1 MEYIMAKQE
10 KVNKIEITEELAEYC
25 AEIVANYSYINEY
38 GDIVTNDGSIILL
51 ESLDLSGFNINDK
64 EVKANIVAI
73 EKVYASAVSHFRKLS
88 HYKYGITPI
97 RLSEEGMQAHIEA
110 ITTLN
115 IAVAI
120 LGEESI
126 SLNQDD
132 RDRLHYEAS
141 TNKLLTSI
149 CDKLVGLVE
158 EEKPFEAL
166 LKKFKDL
173 ATREKA
179 ISSTKELNDIYKRF
193 GIDKAEV

>member
-1 MEYIMAKQE
+1 MAKQE
-10 KVNKIEITEELAEYC
+10 KVNKIEMTEELAEYC
-25 AEIVANYSYINEY
+25 AEIVDNYNYINED
-38 GDIVTNDGSIILL
+38 GDIVTTTGDVISL
-51 ESLDLSGFNINDK
+51 ESVDLSGFNPK
-64 EVKANIVAI
+64 EKEIRANIISI

-88 HYKYGITPI
+88 HYKYGITPV

-115 IAVAI
+115 IAIAV
-120 LGEESI
+120 LGEKSM
-126 SLNQDD
+126 SLNNDD

-149 CDKLVGLVE
+149 CNKLVGLVE

-179 ISSTKELNDIYKRF
+179 ISSTKELEDIHKRF
-193 GIDKAEV
+193 GIDKVEA

>member
-1 MEYIMAKQE
+1 MAKQE
-10 KVNKIEITEELAEYC
+10 KVNKIEMTEELAEYC
-25 AEIVANYSYINEY
+25 AEIVDNYNYINED
-38 GDIVTNDGSIILL
+38 GDIVTTTGDVISL
-51 ESLDLSGFNINDK
+51 ESVDLSGFNPK
-64 EVKANIVAI
+64 EKEIRDNIISI

-88 HYKYGITPI
+88 HYKYGITPV

-115 IAVAI
+115 IAIAV
-120 LGEESI
+120 LGEKSM
-126 SLNQDD
+126 SLNNDD

-149 CDKLVGLVE
+149 CNKLVGLVE

-179 ISSTKELNDIYKRF
+179 ISSTKELEDIHKRF
-193 GIDKAEV
+193 GIDKVEA